1 MKTVKGPEAAAMLE
15 AEHARLEAIY
25 DRLLDAYRAGDWKC
39 VQLEWECF
47 EPALRGHMD
56 FEERRIFPGFEKVDP
71 DETEDLRAE
80 HRAFRERLDV
90 LGINIELHAVT
101 HVDAEDL
108 IQRLRAHRA
117 REDRVLYRW
126 VAGSLSTAPTSSS
139 P

>member
-1 MKTVKGPEAAAMLE
+1 MRTAKGPEAAALLR

-25 DRLLDAYRAGDWKC
+25 ERLLDAYRADDWNG
-39 VQLEWECF
+39 VIAEWECF
-47 EPALRGHMD
+47 EPALRAHMD
-56 FEERRIFPGFEKVDP
+56 FEERRVFPDFEAVEP

-80 HRAFRERLDV
+80 HDAFRERLDV

-126 VAGSLSTAPTSSS
+126 VACQPDVEPS